1 MPFFCYRRINT
12 LFEGGRRNSEKIRV
26 PNRGYGVVIMPEPIY
41 KYPEGHPCYG
51 CVFTFKIN
59 KPSCL
64 TGEYPD
70 TENCINAFYKRMLSR
85 QRAEHQTKLEKE
97 G

>member
-1 MPFFCYRRINT
+1 MFEEGYRT
-12 LFEGGRRNSEKIRV
+12 SEKITV
-26 PNRGYGVVIMPEPIY
+26 PNRGYGVVIVPEPVY
-41 KYPEGHPCYG
+41 KYPESHPCHG

-70 TENCINAFYKRMLSR
+70 TENCINAFYKKMLAR
-85 QRAEHQTKLEKE
+85 QRAEYHARLAAKEEQT
-97 G
+97 